1 MGRYRDGQIQLR
13 QHTREQA
20 LRCFVYWRDVES
32 HQAREHREGAVE
44 GFTKQ
49 YGIKQLVWFEIH
61 IEIVEAITREKQIK
75 KWSRNWK
82 VNLIQGSN
90 PDWRDLYDEIAI

>member
-1 MGRYRDGQIQLR
+1 MDKSSY
-13 QHTREQA
+13 
-20 LRCFVYWRDVES
+20 VYILASQPYGVLYIGVTSNLIKRVW
-32 HQAREHREGAVE
+32 EHREGIVE

-61 IEIVEAITREKQIK
+61 TEIVEAITREKQIK